1 MPQQINLCTP
11 ILLTQRRYFSAQT
24 MVQALAC
31 FVVVGG
37 ALSAWWV
44 WSLKSSSEAFRET
57 INSHA
62 AELGAL
68 QTAIAAGRVGGAPVD
83 AGLVQQLQVRRGDVE
98 QRERLLA
105 ELRSGLFREG
115 WGQSARLQL
124 VAQSIPPQV
133 WVTAMKANDT
143 QLEVGGFT
151 LEPAALNDWVRRLAA
166 SPLLQGQ
173 ALATVK
179 VERAGGENTA
189 PVPDAALVATGAAA
203 AAAGTAPRRPTW
215 SFVLTSAVSRA
226 DAAPAKG
233 KP

>member
-11 ILLTQRRYFSAQT
+11 ILLTQKRYFSAQT
-24 MVQALAC
+24 MVQAMAC

-44 WSLKSSSEAFRET
+44 WSLKASSEAFKQT
-57 INSHA
+57 ISSHT

-68 QTAIAAGRVGGAPVD
+68 QTAIAAGRAGGAQTD
-83 AGLVQQLQVRRGDVE
+83 AGLAQQLQVRRGDVE
-98 QRERLLA
+98 QRQRLVS
-105 ELRSGLFREG
+105 ELRDGLFREG

-124 VAQSIPPQV
+124 VAQSIPAQV
-133 WVTAMKANDT
+133 WVTALKANDT
-143 QLEVGGFT
+143 QLDVSGFT
-151 LEPAALNDWVRRLAA
+151 LEPAALNEWVRKLSA

-179 VERAGGENTA
+179 VERVGGEGGGT
-189 PVPDAALVATGAAA
+189 PGAAQSA
-203 AAAGTAPRRPTW
+203 SATRRPVW
-215 SFVLTSAVSRA
+215 AFALTSAVSRGEGA
-226 DAAPAKG
+226 SVKG